1 MSSPMILKVTAL
13 EKGAGFHLPT
23 SQADIVTP
31 DSPAIEVMTDLKQI
45 VAATVGADVL
55 LSHANHLMISR
66 GVRSLIVTNGKGDV
80 VGLLTATDVLG
91 EKPMQCVQKNGIK
104 HDEISVKDVMT
115 KQEEI
120 EVLTLKQVMQ
130 AKVIDIIETLKAHNR
145 NHALVVDTDPLSN
158 RQMVRGIFSASQIA
172 RQLGV
177 ATQIHAVAKTFAQIE
192 AVLAS

>member
-1 MSSPMILKVTAL
+1 MSSPMILKVNSL
-13 EKGAGFHLPT
+13 EKNAGFHLPT

-66 GVRSLIVTNGKGDV
+66 GVRSLIVTDAKGNV

-91 EKPMQCVQKNGIK
+91 EKPMQCVQRQGIK
-104 HDEISVKDVMT
+104 HEEIAVKDVMT
-115 KQEEI
+115 KQEDI

-130 AKVIDIIETLKAHNR
+130 AKVIDIIETLKVHNR
-145 NHALVVDTDPLSN
+145 NHALVVDVDSL
-158 RQMVRGIFSASQIA
+158 
-172 RQLGV
+172 
-177 ATQIHAVAKTFAQIE
+177 
-192 AVLAS
+192 

>member
-1 MSSPMILKVTAL
+1 MSSPMILKVSQL
-13 EKGAGFHLPT
+13 EKNAGFHLPT

-66 GVRSLIVTNGKGDV
+66 GVRSLLVTDGKGAV

-104 HDEISVKDVMT
+104 HEEITVKDVMT
-115 KQEEI
+115 RQEDI

-130 AKVIDIIETLKAHNR
+130 VKVVDVIETLKAHNR
-145 NHALVVDTDPLSN
+145 NHALVVDTDALTE

-177 ATQIHAVAKTFAQIE
+177 ATQIHSVAKTFAQIE
-192 AVLAS
+192 AVLAA

>member
-1 MSSPMILKVTAL
+1 MASPMILKVNPL
-13 EKGAGFHLPT
+13 DKNAGFYLPT

-66 GVRSLIVTNGKGDV
+66 GVRSLLVTNAKGDV

-91 EKPMQCVQKNGIK
+91 EKPMLCVQKHGIK
-104 HDEISVKDVMT
+104 HDEITVKDVMT
-115 KQEEI
+115 KQEDI
-120 EVLTLKQVMQ
+120 EVLTLKQVLQ
-130 AKVIDIIETLKAHNR
+130 AKVVDIIETLKTHNR
-145 NHALVVDTDPLSN
+145 NHALVVDTDSLHE

-192 AVLAS
+192 AVLGR